1 MDPGQHDMSGH
12 GADVAYG
19 NLADDVMYGNLGA
32 DSLYGGQGNDL
43 LQGNLGDD
51 TLQGGL
57 GADLF
62 AIGDGGGSDV
72 VSDFDGGSGDTIR
85 IATDVNCSR
94 IDSFAELVT
103 AASDTDAGVQIALGG
118 GNTLT
123 LNGVTVSQLQSGW
136 FTFG

>member
-1 MDPGQHDMSGH
+1 MDRT
-12 GADVAYG
+12 A
-19 NLADDVMYGNLGA
+19 
-32 DSLYGGQGNDL
+32 GGSNQQFNGVWAPL
-43 LQGNLGDD
+43 